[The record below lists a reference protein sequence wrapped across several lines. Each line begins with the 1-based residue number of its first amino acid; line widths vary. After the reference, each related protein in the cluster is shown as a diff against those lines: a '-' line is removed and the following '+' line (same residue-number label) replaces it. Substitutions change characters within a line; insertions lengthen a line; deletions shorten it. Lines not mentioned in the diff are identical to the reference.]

1 MYTSIFFLSEYSIKS
16 RIAKGM
22 LQIVLF
28 RTAADNSVEKT
39 LSKVS
44 SNLLVIP
51 FVIIL
56 QRNFMSFHFT
66 KPVIRVFFAV
76 IEISAVFI
84 HSESSLSKIQLII
97 SVKQFFKTGQ
107 IFKQK
112 SIDNPSFPGDLFS
125 PIHVSASKSYFSRK
139 GFVSLGC
146 QLCEISL
153 SYLFIKSLL
162 FYKVP
167 SNILQLF
174 SPCFVCILPSFLF

>member
-1 MYTSIFFLSEYSIKS
+1 M
-16 RIAKGM
+16 
-22 LQIVLF
+22 
-28 RTAADNSVEKT
+28 
-39 LSKVS
+39 
-44 SNLLVIP
+44 
-51 FVIIL
+51 
-56 QRNFMSFHFT
+56 
-66 KPVIRVFFAV
+66 
-76 IEISAVFI
+76 
-84 HSESSLSKIQLII
+84 
-97 SVKQFFKTGQ
+97 KQFFKTGQ

-174 SPCFVCILPSFLF
+174 SPCFVCILPSFLFWSGVILLVFILVNLRFWLFLAYFIITPLFWCCSAFLFSVACYLFSFVPYFLHVQYLCSSFWRIFKWSLSICF